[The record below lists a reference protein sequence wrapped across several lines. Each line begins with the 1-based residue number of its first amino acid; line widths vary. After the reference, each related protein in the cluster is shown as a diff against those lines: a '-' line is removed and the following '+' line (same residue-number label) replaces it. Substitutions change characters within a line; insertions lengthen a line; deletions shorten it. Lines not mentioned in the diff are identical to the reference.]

1 MKTKDQYLLVSAAV
15 LALAAVLTPLA
26 VAATPFSAP
35 RAQAAP
41 ALSSASADLA
51 TLDVML
57 FVHRTDLISAPR
69 VASHPSHEVRK

>member
-15 LALAAVLTPLA
+15 LALAAMLTPFA

-35 RAQAAP
+35 RTQAAP

-51 TLDVML
+51 TLDLML
-57 FVHRTDLISAPR
+57 FVHRADLISAPR
-69 VASHPSHEVRK
+69 VASLPSHEVRK

>member
-15 LALAAVLTPLA
+15 LALAAVLTPFA

-35 RAQAAP
+35 HIQAAP

-51 TLDVML
+51 TLDLML
-57 FVHRTDLISAPR
+57 FVHRADLISAPR
-69 VASHPSHEVRK
+69 GVSLPSHEVRK

>member
-57 FVHRTDLISAPR
+57 FVHRADLISAAR
-69 VASHPSHEVRK
+69 VASFPSHEVRK

>member
-35 RAQAAP
+35 RTQAAP
-41 ALSSASADLA
+41 ALSSASAELAALDL
-51 TLDVML
+51 ML
-57 FVHRTDLISAPR
+57 FVHRADLIP
-69 VASHPSHEVRK
+69 ASRLAAQEVRK

>member
-57 FVHRTDLISAPR
+57 FVHRADLISAQR
-69 VASHPSHEVRK
+69 VASLPSHEVRK

>member
-41 ALSSASADLA
+41 ALSSASADQA

-57 FVHRTDLISAPR
+57 FVHRADLISAPR
-69 VASHPSHEVRK
+69 VASLPSHEVRK

>member
-51 TLDVML
+51 TLDLML
-57 FVHRTDLISAPR
+57 FVHRADLISAAR
-69 VASHPSHEVRK
+69 VASFPSHEVRK

>member
-1 MKTKDQYLLVSAAV
+1 MKTKDQYLLVSVAV

-51 TLDVML
+51 TLDLML
-57 FVHRTDLISAPR
+57 FVHRADLISAPR
-69 VASHPSHEVRK
+69 VASLPSHEVRK